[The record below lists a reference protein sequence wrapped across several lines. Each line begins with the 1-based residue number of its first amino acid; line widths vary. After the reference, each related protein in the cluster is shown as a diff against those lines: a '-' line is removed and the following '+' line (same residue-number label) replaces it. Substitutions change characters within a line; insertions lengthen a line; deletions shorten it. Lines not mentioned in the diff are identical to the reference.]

1 MLDIGL
7 AMAVRNHPDRP
18 EPLPKVYSD
27 YIDDA
32 VYAEELG
39 FDHVW
44 VGEHRMTPCQ
54 WTPSPF
60 VTMGAIAAR
69 TTNIRMAPGVL
80 CLPFHNPLRV
90 AEDLA
95 VLDNISGGRVDFG
108 FGVGSQ
114 YEEFRTFGV
123 DPAKRLGMTYE
134 SAAFIKR
141 CLTESE
147 TFSHHGKHYHFDEV
161 TFTQRPVQSAIPFYA
176 SAMGPKSVAL
186 AAKAGCNL
194 LAPRQPAYDEHL
206 RAAGRNPAEHR
217 AVLLLMAC
225 VASTRERAL
234 EASLEGLHYFVNFY
248 TLRRDVNG
256 ILPDPSEAEVTREQ
270 IAGGSMGYMGVPAV
284 GSPED
289 VTETL
294 RNIIGAVPGTTGLML
309 GFRHAGM
316 RTPEVRESMRLFATE
331 VMPHLE

>member
-1 MLDIGL
+1 MLDIGI
-7 AMAVRNHPDRP
+7 AMAVRNHPDHP
-18 EPLPKVYSD
+18 EPLPKVYAD

-39 FDHVW
+39 FNHVW

-69 TTNIRMAPGVL
+69 TTNIRLAPGVL

-95 VLDNISGGRVDFG
+95 VLDNISGGRIDFG

-114 YEEFRTFGV
+114 FEEFRTFGV

-141 CLTESE
+141 CLTEQD
-147 TFSHHGKHYHFDEV
+147 TFNHHGKHYHFDEV
-161 TFTQRPVQSAIPFYA
+161 TFTQRPVQPAMPFYA
-176 SAMGPKSVAL
+176 SAIGPKSVAR
-186 AAKAGCNL
+186 AAEAGCHL
-194 LAPRQPAYDEHL
+194 IAPRQPAYDEHL
-206 RAAGRNPAEHR
+206 RANNRDPEQHR
-217 AVLLLMAC
+217 AILLQMVH
-225 VASTRERAL
+225 VASTRELAL
-234 EASLEGLHYFVNFY
+234 EQALEGLHYFVNFY
-248 TLRRDVNG
+248 TLRRDLNG
-256 ILPDPSEAEVTREQ
+256 EMPDASEAEVTREQ
-270 IAGGSMGYMGVPAV
+270 IAGGSLGFMGVPAV
-284 GSPED
+284 GTPDE
-289 VTETL
+289 VTATL
-294 RNIIGAVPGTTGLML
+294 RQLISAIPGTTGFAL

-316 RTPEVRESMRLFATE
+316 STSAVRDSMRLFATE
-331 VMPHLE
+331 VAPHL